1 LTPNLNAS
9 QASSQWKNMIKEL
22 RNPDIKQQKEL
33 QREVPLHIQTAA
45 KSNHARK
52 YILSLARFY
61 GDYFATEQGAD
72 SNGNA
77 SEKKI
82 IPH

>member
-1 LTPNLNAS
+1 
-9 QASSQWKNMIKEL
+9 MVKEFK
-22 RNPDIKQQKEL
+22 NPDIKEQKALEK
-33 QREVPLHIQTAA
+33 EVPLHVQAAA

-52 YILSLARFY
+52 YILALARFY
-61 GDYFATEQGAD
+61 GDYFATEQGTD

-82 IPH
+82 IPHYDIKSAFEVVYIFN